1 MHSINAHSRFMAIER
16 TIRVR
21 VAYALPARQCVEE
34 VTVPVGSTAREA
46 IEASTLLSQYTEIDL
61 GRNRIG
67 IYSRLIEPD
76 AVVEDGDRIEIYRTL
91 KADPKVVRRQRAK
104 QGLTMARAKRK

>member
-1 MHSINAHSRFMAIER
+1 MAIER
-16 TIRVR
+16 TIRVM

-34 VTVPVGSTAREA
+34 VIVPVGSTAREA
-46 IEASTLLSQYTEIDL
+46 IEASTLPGKFSDMDPGIDL

-67 IYSRLIEPD
+67 IYSRLIDPET
-76 AVVEDGDRIEIYRTL
+76 VVEDGDRIEIYRAL

-104 QGLTMARAKRK
+104 EGRTMARAKRK

>member
-1 MHSINAHSRFMAIER
+1 MAIER
-16 TIRVR
+16 TICVK

-46 IEASTLLSQYTEIDL
+46 IEASTLPAQFSEIDP

-67 IYSRLIEPD
+67 VYSRLIEPGT
-76 AVVEDGDRIEIYRTL
+76 VVEDGDRIEIYRAL

-104 QGLTMARAKRK
+104 EGRRMGGAKRK